1 MNMKWSG
8 FKVILLILFFNFQ
21 SLSAVNL
28 APHHVSLQSGGGMG
42 VVSVGTGWCYGA
54 KDRWET
60 DIIAGLVPK
69 YDSNSAKLVVA
80 LKENF
85 APWAIAINKHIS
97 LTPLTASL
105 YFTTIV
111 SKHFWASQ
119 PDRYPSGYYGLTTKI
134 RANISFGERIEWCF
148 PSSAHIRSAGV
159 FYEIGTCD
167 IYALS
172 AFDNSA
178 LAVADWLQLCIGMLI
193 TF

>member
-1 MNMKWSG
+1 M
-8 FKVILLILFFNFQ
+8 
-21 SLSAVNL
+21 
-28 APHHVSLQSGGGMG
+28 LQSGGGMG
-42 VVSVGTGWCYGA
+42 VVSVGTGWRYGS
-54 KDRWET
+54 KNRWET
-60 DIIAGLVPK
+60 DIIAGFVPK

-97 LTPLTASL
+97 FTPLTASL

-119 PDRYPSGYYGLTTKI
+119 PDRYPSGYYGLSTKI

-172 AFDNSA
+172 AFGNSS